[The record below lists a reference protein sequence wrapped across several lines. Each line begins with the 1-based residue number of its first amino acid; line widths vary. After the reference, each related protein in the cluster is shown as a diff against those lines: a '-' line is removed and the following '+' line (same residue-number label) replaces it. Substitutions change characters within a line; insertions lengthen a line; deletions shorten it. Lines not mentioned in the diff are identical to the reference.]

1 MKSLKLR
8 IAIGL
13 VILALFFVGAWIIN
27 GYSRHASST
36 GPDGAYE
43 SIASEPISTIARPNE
58 IIAASNTE
66 RGRAVGKSMPKLG
79 TAEWT
84 KWYQA
89 LSPVDRHSWA
99 MAQDEQEKQ
108 PEMAKIEKGK
118 IQIKKWTNSS
128 SGLFKTTMVTNYK
141 PLLEMQRKTGVR
153 PFQIKTVR
161 TENGLLSTLNAR
173 LAQQTVHIAWD
184 NQKVTES
191 AQVNEKGWESPIPQ
205 AIPEDM
211 FLTSGGKEIAF
222 KNKEKSFK
230 AIWDSAPLGNLVFP
244 LALDSEYRYA
254 FGLVR
259 REEGGK
265 RVVDQVIA
273 IDVVQK
279 KVADVITIPAVEM
292 GVNVIFNT
300 ETEFLLILDSKGE
313 WMVMVDL
320 KATR

>member
-118 IQIKKWTNSS
+118 IQQLNYLLHKIKPSVELVSSKKFIRKFTYVQVNCKCYIDKGGLKSIVLDLVKDLNKLVMQLHDSQDFYVEAKYIKK
-128 SGLFKTTMVTNYK
+128 L
-141 PLLEMQRKTGVR
+141 
-153 PFQIKTVR
+153 
-161 TENGLLSTLNAR
+161 
-173 LAQQTVHIAWD
+173 
-184 NQKVTES
+184 
-191 AQVNEKGWESPIPQ
+191 PI
-205 AIPEDM
+205 
-211 FLTSGGKEIAF
+211 F
-222 KNKEKSFK
+222 
-230 AIWDSAPLGNLVFP
+230 
-244 LALDSEYRYA
+244 
-254 FGLVR
+254 
-259 REEGGK
+259 
-265 RVVDQVIA
+265 
-273 IDVVQK
+273 
-279 KVADVITIPAVEM
+279 
-292 GVNVIFNT
+292 
-300 ETEFLLILDSKGE
+300 
-313 WMVMVDL
+313 
-320 KATR
+320 